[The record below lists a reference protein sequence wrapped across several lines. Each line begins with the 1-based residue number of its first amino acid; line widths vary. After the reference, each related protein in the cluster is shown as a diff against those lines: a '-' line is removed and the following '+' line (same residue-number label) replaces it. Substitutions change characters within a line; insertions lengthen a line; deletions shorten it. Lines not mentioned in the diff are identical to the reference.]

1 MLEELFSSKA
11 RIEILKL
18 FLFNPEKRYYLRQ
31 ISALSEQPIRGVQR
45 EIDKMKKIGL
55 VHEFEEGN
63 RKYYQI
69 NRNCPVYEDLR
80 KIFLKTVGVGEV
92 LLKHLEKTDDIRIA
106 FIYGSFA
113 KGEESI
119 LSDIDLLV
127 LGKISVKKLS
137 SLLTKPKKELGREIN
152 YAVYSVKEY
161 KRRIKQ
167 KDHFLNAV
175 LGKEKIFIIGSE
187 DELKKIIQSR

>member
-31 ISALSEQPIRGVQR
+31 ISALSEQSIRGVQR

-55 VHEFEEGN
+55 VEESIEGN
-63 RKYYQI
+63 RNYYQV
-69 NRNCPVYEDLR
+69 NKECPIYEELKR
-80 KIFLKTVGVGEV
+80 IFFKTVGIGDI
-92 LLKHLEKTDDIRIA
+92 LQKYLEKNDNIRVA

-127 LGKISVKKLS
+127 LGKISAKKLS

-161 KRRIKQ
+161 KRRTRQ

>member
-18 FLFNPEKRYYLRQ
+18 FLFNPEKRYYQRQ
-31 ISALSEQPIRGVQR
+31 IASLSEQPIRGVQR

-55 VHEFEEGN
+55 VEESIEGN
-63 RKYYQI
+63 RNYYQV
-69 NRNCPVYEDLR
+69 NKDCPIYEELKR
-80 KIFLKTVGVGEV
+80 IFLKTVGVGEA
-92 LLKHLEKTDDIRIA
+92 LRKHFGKADEIRIA

-113 KGEESI
+113 KGEVSI

-127 LGKISVKKLS
+127 LGKTSAKKLS
-137 SLLTKPKKELGREIN
+137 SLLTKPRKELGREIN

-161 KRRIKQ
+161 KRRVKQ
-167 KDHFLNAV
+167 KDHFLNAI
-175 LGKEKIFIIGSE
+175 LKKEKIFIIGSE
-187 DELKKIIQSR
+187 DELKEITQSM